1 MDLSPTDAKLLSI
14 DRIDLYK
21 TDEKY
26 DFKLTDIL
34 RRRQR
39 PLLMLLN
46 QRAELLYASTSLE
59 RSPEGGRDDPD
70 PMIEAA
76 LIEAQRLFREPQRV
90 ASIVKQLVIDKP
102 GERCALVILD
112 NQFHCI
118 RLFRLQK
125 ADEDADEVYA
135 ALVEPISNPKLATVD
150 LDKVKGLFR
159 LSKREVD
166 VLQALMRGLTDKE
179 IAARLTVSVETVRAY
194 LKSIRAKLGVKTRTA
209 IVSTVHNLRGGI
221 PDLRSHRT

>member
-1 MDLSPTDAKLLSI
+1 MDLSPTDAKLLAI

-21 TDEKY
+21 TDEKF

-46 QRAELLYASTSLE
+46 QHAELLYASAPPKHDFSAARE
-59 RSPEGGRDDPD
+59 PPD
-70 PMIEAA
+70 PRIDAA
-76 LIEAQRLFREPQRV
+76 LAEAQRLFHDPQPA

-102 GERCALVILD
+102 GERCALVILE
-112 NQFHCI
+112 NQFYCM

-125 ADEDADEVYA
+125 IDEDADELYA
-135 ALVEPISNPKLATVD
+135 ALVEPIGNPKLTAVN
-150 LDKVKGLFR
+150 LEQAKGLFR

-166 VLQALMRGLTDKE
+166 VLDALMSGMTDKE
-179 IAARLTVSVETVRAY
+179 IALRLSVSVETVRAY

-209 IVSTVHNLRGGI
+209 IVSTIHNLRGRL
-221 PDLRSHRT
+221 PDLTSERA